1 MNIKKIAVIL
11 FVLLIIIG
19 IIVFGAAWH
28 FSNQLIKPK
37 PYICETDH
45 FVYCEGAKELG
56 LPYQDIEFTNNE
68 HGSLQG
74 WFFPAQS
81 KKAIVMVHGITAD
94 RREGLRWVK
103 ALHNAGYNL
112 LLFDLRNHG
121 KSYKAK
127 TGMGYYEK
135 NDVIA
140 AVDFLQSQGY
150 NDIGV
155 FGVSMGA
162 STAIQAMASDKR
174 IQAGVFE
181 AAFANLGDLLAEI
194 AKRDFGLPRFPI
206 INAVMWVYSMRLG
219 ANANAINPEDFI
231 GSISPRPVFIIH
243 CDSDDYIAYHH
254 GQRIFAKAGE
264 PKYRWTAHCNK
275 HARAWQSNPEEA
287 EKKVVD
293 FYNKCISSR

>member
-1 MNIKKIAVIL
+1 MARK
-11 FVLLIIIG
+11 IIIAC
-19 IIVFGAAWH
+19 ITIIVFLCVIVFGAAWH
-28 FSNQLIKPK
+28 FSNQLINPK
-37 PYICETDH
+37 PYTCQVDH
-45 FVYCEGAKELG
+45 FVYCDGIGELSI
-56 LPYQDIEFTNNE
+56 PYKDVTFKNNE
-68 HGSLQG
+68 NLTLKG
-74 WFFPAQS
+74 WLVPGKSNA
-81 KKAIVMVHGITAD
+81 AIVMVHGITAD

-103 ALHNAGYNL
+103 ALHKAGYTV

-121 KSYKAK
+121 KSDKAK
-127 TGMGYYEK
+127 TAMGYYEK

-140 AVDFLQSQGY
+140 AVDFLQSKGFK
-150 NDIGV
+150 NIGV

-181 AAFANLGDLLAEI
+181 AAFANLSDLLAEI

-219 ANANAINPEDFI
+219 ADANGINPEDFI

-254 GQRIFAKAGE
+254 GQRIFAKAKE
-264 PKYRWTAHCNK
+264 PKIMWTAHCNK
-275 HARAWQSNPEEA
+275 HARAWQSNPQEA

-293 FYNKCISSR
+293 FYNKFISSK

>member
-1 MNIKKIAVIL
+1 MNIKKIAIIL
-11 FVLLIIIG
+11 FVLLIIIV
-19 IIVFGAAWH
+19 IIIFGVAWH
-28 FSNQLIKPK
+28 FSNQLINPK
-37 PYICETDH
+37 PYTCQVDH
-45 FVYCEGAKELG
+45 FVYCDGIGELG
-56 LPYQDIEFTNNE
+56 IPYMDVEFKNDVNLTLKGWLVPGNSNN
-68 HGSLQG
+68 
-74 WFFPAQS
+74 
-81 KKAIVMVHGITAD
+81 AIVMVHGITAD

-121 KSYKAK
+121 KSDKAK

-140 AVDFLQSQGY
+140 AVDFLLSKGY
-150 NDIGV
+150 KNIGV

-162 STAIQAMASDKR
+162 STAIQAMAIDKR
-174 IQAGVFE
+174 ILAGVFE

-206 INAVMWVYSMRLG
+206 INAVMCVYSMRLG
-219 ANANAINPEDFI
+219 ADANAINPEDFI

-254 GQRIFAKAGE
+254 GQRIFEKARE
-264 PKYRWTAHCNK
+264 PKYMWTAHCNK
-275 HARAWQSNPEEA
+275 HARAWQSNPQEA

-293 FYNKCISSR
+293 FYNKFISRK